1 VNFTFGRNLLPCF
14 LENAFNLVGHKV
26 HGRPGDYYLD
36 RFDEG
41 AGSHLYVVAPS
52 APTDAVLPQSVG
64 LLVLTNVSDFEVT
77 GLALNEATW
86 QLDENG
92 YTQAQAGTYM
102 HGPACGSYNASD
114 PGGHNNSAGHP
125 CPNSGFD
132 KWAITPASVAVHG
145 GQRVRFRNCTF
156 SRLGA
161 SGVAFDRGEH
171 ERRISSAPLG
181 LLLLTW
187 LPPHEHRWLSAHPAF
202 CVQGARTAPWRRV
215 CWRTSAGTACRSA
228 RSTATTSATPAPRT
242 RTTLWW
248 TPSCGAWCAPPVPST
263 LDLSVSW
270 LTTKRRGCEFA
281 HAG

>member
-1 VNFTFGRNLLPCF
+1 MNCTFGRNLLPCF

-181 LLLLTW
+181 LLLLKW
-187 LPPHEHRWLSAHPAF
+187 FPPHEHRWLSAP
-202 CVQGARTAPWRRV
+202 CVLCAGSQNCSVEACLLEDISGNGVQIGTIDSYNISDP
-215 CWRTSAGTACRSA
+215 SAQDADNVVVDSVVRGVV
-228 RSTATTSATPAPRT
+228 
-242 RTTLWW
+242 RTTGSFH
-248 TPSCGAWCAPPVPST
+248 P
-263 LDLSVSW
+263 
-270 LTTKRRGCEFA
+270 
-281 HAG
+281 